1 MNLNLGDNLS
11 DIYIQLERFKNDC
24 KKEGKSDLHVL
35 IVKMIEKEKK
45 IPRDGSKGNEYWN
58 GYDEGVRH
66 VLSLL
71 MDNSK

>member
-35 IVKMIEKEKK
+35 IVKMIEKG
-45 IPRDGSKGNEYWN
+45 I
-58 GYDEGVRH
+58 
-66 VLSLL
+66 
-71 MDNSK
+71 